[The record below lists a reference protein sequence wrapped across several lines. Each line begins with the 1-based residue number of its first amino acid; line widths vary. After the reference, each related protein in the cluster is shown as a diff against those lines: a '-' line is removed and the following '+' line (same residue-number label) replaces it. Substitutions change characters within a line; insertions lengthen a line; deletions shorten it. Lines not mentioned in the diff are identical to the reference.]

1 MFRDEDG
8 GSNESNKDKITNSV
22 SAITFEGKT
31 SQFYYK
37 LITIIKK
44 LAIMDAKGDEI
55 SKKIL
60 KGISPEIKE
69 LLNV

>member
-1 MFRDEDG
+1 LFSG

-22 SAITFEGKT
+22 SAITFEGKK

-37 LITIIKK
+37 LITIINK
-44 LAIMDAKGDEI
+44 LVIKEAKGDEI